1 MEIYLFIFQTVMGYF
16 SRFPHF
22 TSHFLEKIQKKK
34 QTKKQTED
42 KWRKSSLSFFINSQK
57 I

>member
-22 TSHFLEKIQKKK
+22 TSHFLEKIQKKQK
-34 QTKKQTED
+34 QKQAED
-42 KWRKSSLSFFINSQK
+42 KWRKSSLAFFINSQK